1 MSLVFLLYALFAS
14 VFTVAKEALQVSSPI
29 FLMGSRMFLA
39 GILMLAFQ
47 YFRERDS
54 LKLQKTQISQVILLG
69 VFNIYL
75 TNALELWGLQYLTSF
90 KTCFLYSLSPFLT
103 ALFSY
108 FAFRETLNRK
118 KWLGLLVGFSGFIPI
133 LLDHNTQETISGQLG
148 LFSLAELA
156 VLGAVLSSVFGWVV
170 LKKLVFHMKCPS
182 LVANGYSM
190 FFGGLLGLFHS
201 LLFEPW
207 NPLPVTDVF
216 RWLECSLF
224 LILISNCL
232 CYNLYGYLLKKFSS
246 TFMSF
251 AGLSTP
257 LFTALF
263 GWLFCHEQ
271 PHGTF
276 FVSLMIVFFGLLM
289 FYLEELKES
298 RLLYATKST
307 AS

>member
-39 GILMLAFQ
+39 GALMLAFQ
-47 YFRERDS
+47 YFRNKDS
-54 LKLQKTQISQVILLG
+54 LKLQKAHITQVILLG

-118 KWLGLLVGFSGFIPI
+118 KWLGLLIGFSGFIPI
-133 LLDHNTQETISGQLG
+133 LLDHNTQETISGQFG
-148 LFSLAELA
+148 VFSLAELA
-156 VLGAVLSSVFGWVV
+156 VLGAVLSSVFGWVI
-170 LKKLVFHMKCPS
+170 LKKLVFHMECSS

-190 FFGGLLGLFHS
+190 FFGGFLGLIHS
-201 LLFEPW
+201 LLFESW
-207 NPLPVTDVF
+207 HPLPVTNVC

-263 GWLFCHEQ
+263 GWLFFREQ
-271 PHGTF
+271 PHWTF

-289 FYLEELKES
+289 FYLEELKEG
-298 RLLYATKST
+298 RLLPATQGKT
-307 AS
+307 P